1 MAGVTGASGKSTARG
16 RENHESIFPQSQ
28 GPAQDSAPAGGGD
41 AALGGQRRMMGK
53 VLRPSPGPW
62 GGGGGGGLLRPQ
74 EVRPGV
80 SRRVQAAQDSG
91 PRRGWRRKGSY
102 LPNPQGWVLRGR
114 QEGH

>member
-62 GGGGGGGLLRPQ
+62 GGGGG
-74 EVRPGV
+74 VV
-80 SRRVQAAQDSG
+80 C
-91 PRRGWRRKGSY
+91 
-102 LPNPQGWVLRGR
+102 
-114 QEGH
+114 